1 MPALRVASAVA
12 PTQPTVSDKV
22 LLTRGECAEILRIHV
37 RTLDALPQDGILRF
51 KRVGKPLRGRVLV
64 PHVEIERFLRVDQ
77 SAKQR
82 VR

>member
-1 MPALRVASAVA
+1 MPALRIASAA
-12 PTQPTVSDKV
+12 PTQSVVSEKL

-37 RTLDALPQDGILRF
+37 RTLDALLKDGVLRF

-64 PHVEIERFLRVDQ
+64 PRVEIERFLQVDQ
-77 SAKQR
+77 PAKQR

>member
-12 PTQPTVSDKV
+12 PSQPTVSDKL
-22 LLTRGECAEILRIHV
+22 LLTREECAEILRVHV
-37 RTLDALPQDGILRF
+37 RTLDGLLKDGVLRF

-64 PHVEIERFLRVDQ
+64 PRVEIERFLQVDQ
-77 SAKQR
+77 PAKRR